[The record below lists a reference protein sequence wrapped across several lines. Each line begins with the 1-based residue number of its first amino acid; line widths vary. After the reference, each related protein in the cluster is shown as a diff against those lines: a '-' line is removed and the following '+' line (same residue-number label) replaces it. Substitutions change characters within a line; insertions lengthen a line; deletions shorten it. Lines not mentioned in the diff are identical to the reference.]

1 MVLIIT
7 AQPRIETDNK
17 QYTDSVM
24 KHCNIEQYINSMD
37 DNSKFGENN

>member
-24 KHCNIEQYINSMD
+24 KHNSMD